1 MKDTKIL
8 IIDDSKLN
16 CAVFMDVLESRF
28 DVTEASS
35 GEAAVKILTD
45 GGADV
50 DLILLDMYL
59 DDIDGMEFL
68 KRIKKSEKYKNVPV
82 VLIAQSGA
90 DSSMIHR
97 ACELGAADFI
107 SRPFFGDIIMRR
119 IENVLSMYPGH
130 VHHAPKSTLSEYAV
144 MRTAEQLE
152 AERKKRDFFLSLA
165 TDIWFEY
172 NFKPS
177 ALSLSRKAA
186 LMLGIPQVLKN
197 PLANEHVRTF
207 FSDEQLKRIISI
219 FFGFS
224 AENTYFE
231 GEIPLTA
238 DGKTKIFRLSVQAIW
253 DAEENA
259 AVSAFGVL
267 ADINKGFSDLEKIQN
282 ADKMPG
288 ACIPLSAIDGDFPR
302 LTMEQA
308 SALLRYLKKMF
319 SVVRLVDPEICMQF
333 CIDDMG
339 KIIERPY
346 RCYTVWNRETR
357 CENCISAIVS
367 QNHKT
372 MTKLEFVNDEVYN
385 VTASYINVDGK
396 AYVLEIASYVDHD
409 AMFSAGEKQHLL
421 NTIAA
426 HNRQLY
432 IDPVTG
438 VYNRRY
444 YDDRLRDL
452 HGTFAFAMLD
462 MDNFKQIND
471 SCGHL
476 AGDAALKAAAQAIK
490 ENVRPN
496 DDVIRFGGDE
506 FFLLLKNMPADAL
519 KRKLEKILHAVENV
533 SLPEYPGVKLT
544 VSIGGACEEGKIS
557 QILRKADLA
566 MYEAKVSRNS
576 ICMYE
581 DKHE

>member
-1 MKDTKIL
+1 MKDAKIL
-8 IIDDSKLN
+8 IIGGSKLN
-16 CAVFMDVLESRF
+16 CAVFTDVLESRF
-28 DVTEASS
+28 DVTEVSD
-35 GEAAVKILTD
+35 GREAVKFLAD
-45 GGADV
+45 KGADI
-50 DLILLDMYL
+50 DLILLDMYP
-59 DDIDGMEFL
+59 DDTDGTELL
-68 KRIKKSEKYKNVPV
+68 KHIKKSEKHKNVPV
-82 VLIAQSGA
+82 VVITQSGTDA
-90 DSSMIHR
+90 SVIRR

-107 SRPFFGDIIMRR
+107 SRPFFGDIIIRR
-119 IENVLSMYPGH
+119 IENVLSVYPGH
-130 VHHAPKSTLSEYAV
+130 IHSAPVRALPEYTV
-144 MRTAEQLE
+144 TRTAGQLE
-152 AERKKRDFFLSLA
+152 TERKKHDLFLSLT

-177 ALSLSRKAA
+177 VLSLSRKAA
-186 LMLGIPQVLKN
+186 LALGIPRVLKN
-197 PLANEHVRTF
+197 PLADERVRSF
-207 FSDEQLKRIISI
+207 FGDEQLKRITSI

-224 AENTYFE
+224 ADNTCFE

-238 DGKTKIFRLSVQAIW
+238 EGETRLFRLSVQALW
-253 DAEENA
+253 DAEKNA
-259 AVSAFGVL
+259 AESAFGML
-267 ADINKGFSDLEKIQN
+267 TDINKGFSDLEKMQN
-282 ADKMPG
+282 AGQTPES
-288 ACIPLSAIDGDFPR
+288 CIPVSAIGGDFPR

-319 SVVRLVDPEICMQF
+319 SVVRLVDPEICMQL
-333 CIDDMG
+333 CIDDTG
-339 KIIERPY
+339 IIIERPY
-346 RCYTVWNRETR
+346 RCYTIWNRDNR
-357 CENCISAIVS
+357 CENCVSAIVS

-385 VTASYINVDGK
+385 VAASYVNVDGK

-409 AMFSAGEKQHLL
+409 AMFSASEKQHLL

-519 KRKLEKILHAVENV
+519 KRKLEKILRAVENI

-566 MYEAKVSRNS
+566 MYEAKIKRNS
-576 ICMYE
+576 ICMYG
-581 DKHE
+581 DR